1 MKVFQINSV
10 CGIRSMGQ
18 IYTYLADVLAENGY
32 ECRIAYEQVYNSA
45 FVAGR
50 LNRYVCTE

>member
-10 CGIRSMGQ
+10 CSIRSMGQ

-32 ECRIAYEQVYNSA
+32 ECRIAYEQVYNSLI
-45 FVAGR
+45 R
-50 LNRYVCTE
+50 CRKIK

>member
-18 IYTYLADVLAENGY
+18 ICTYLADVLAENGY
-32 ECRIAYEQVYNSA
+32 ECRIAYEQVYNSLIHC
-45 FVAGR
+45 R
-50 LNRYVCTE
+50 KINRYVCTE

>member
-18 IYTYLADVLAENGY
+18 IYTYLADVLAGNGY
-32 ECRIAYEQVYNSA
+32 ECRIAYEQVYNSLI
-45 FVAGR
+45 R
-50 LNRYVCTE
+50 CRKIK